1 LLATLVAAGLA
12 AEATADIEEV
22 AISLSARPVPKVLNI
37 DGEYAIVAEAGLL
50 AVSATEAGIADPRT
64 AMSTL
69 DLWKDADI
77 SSQAL
82 FTPDS
87 TSDRRVL
94 LSNKQCLSGIGDRQ

>member
-1 LLATLVAAGLA
+1 
-12 AEATADIEEV
+12 
-22 AISLSARPVPKVLNI
+22 
-37 DGEYAIVAEAGLL
+37 
-50 AVSATEAGIADPRT
+50 
-64 AMSTL
+64 MSTL

-94 LSNKQCLSGIGDRQ
+94 LSNKQCLSDIGERQ